1 MYLKTCVIKQ
11 NIRQKLGV
19 LLNWCFSAQKCISC
33 GKKCFLSVI
42 CMSCVFKYIFRIAP
56 QKSRR
61 CEICSRFLISE
72 DKICTSCRSERVI
85 VSADCVHSIMP
96 YRLWY
101 KNLLFSW
108 KSQDERSLSLIFAKA
123 CLIKIRSVLGKSS
136 LENWKIV
143 PVPPRPGKIRM
154 KGWDQVD
161 ELCSV
166 LSVISG
172 IRVYKLLERTSG
184 QQQKKLERTKRLE
197 KGRNPYVL
205 SASGRKM
212 SETGL
217 ENRNFLLVDDIF
229 TTGATMER
237 CSSVLKKYFPGCQ
250 VMVLTLFIVD

>member
-72 DKICTSCRSERVI
+72 DRICTSCRSERVI

-136 LENWKIV
+136 LEKHTHNGNTDS
-143 PVPPRPGKIRM
+143 RR
-154 KGWDQVD
+154 
-161 ELCSV
+161 
-166 LSVISG
+166 
-172 IRVYKLLERTSG
+172 
-184 QQQKKLERTKRLE
+184 KLENCTGTAKTWQNPHE
-197 KGRNPYVL
+197 GVGPGR
-205 SASGRKM
+205 
-212 SETGL
+212 
-217 ENRNFLLVDDIF
+217 
-229 TTGATMER
+229 
-237 CSSVLKKYFPGCQ
+237 
-250 VMVLTLFIVD
+250 